1 MSKFEQKFP
10 DAKTDDQLKLE
21 ETVILKNKKLGS
33 CVICQ
38 SITRWFD
45 LTFQCNI
52 CSDECLKKMWEG
64 YNDHKKPKKDY
75 HEERF
80 GAIKEEMVAAE
91 GVQDKWKDIIIVVH
105 NQLDYMK
112 ECIESIRKW
121 THRYNLYI
129 WDNGSD
135 EDMKF
140 YLRSLV
146 NEYCYYM
153 GKDEPIDWSVEVMTS
168 EANIGFI
175 EPNNELV
182 TWGSG
187 EYIILINSDC
197 KVYEGWDKAML
208 GWLQKHEHCAL
219 VGYIGGLLD
228 HEGKGNNGGHG
239 WDIDYVG
246 GWCLAMPR
254 KLYDKHG
261 LFNKQLQFA
270 YCEDTDLSLRMKASG
285 YKIYAL
291 HAPLVHHYGNQTIKA
306 VHKEG
311 KLDVE
316 SSFNRNHEW
325 LKQTWKNYLEH
336 DRVLLH
342 KPDPT
347 LTDRPVF

>member
-1 MSKFEQKFP
+1 MSKYEQRFP
-10 DAKTDDQLKLE
+10 DAKTEDQLKLE

-33 CVICQ
+33 CIICQ

-52 CSDECLKKMWEG
+52 CSDECSTKMWEG

-80 GAIKEEMVAAE
+80 ESIKEEMLAAE
-91 GVQDKWKDIIIVVH
+91 TSQDAWKDIIIVVH

-112 ECIESIRKW
+112 GCIESIRQW
-121 THRYNLYI
+121 TTKYNLFI

-135 EDMKF
+135 EDMKE
-140 YLRSLV
+140 YLHGLTE
-146 NEYCYYM
+146 EYRNALES
-153 GKDEPIDWSVEVMTS
+153 KDLDWSIEVMTS
-168 EANIGFI
+168 ESNIGFI

-182 TWGSG
+182 TWGNG
-187 EYIILINSDC
+187 EYIILVNSDC

-208 GWLQKHEHCAL
+208 GWMQKYQDCAL
-219 VGYIGGLLD
+219 VGYIGGLMD
-228 HEGKGNNGGHG
+228 AEGKGDSGGHG

-254 KLYDKHG
+254 KLYNKHG

-270 YCEDTDLSLRMKASG
+270 YCEDADLSLRMKTLG

-291 HAPLVHHYGNQTIKA
+291 YAPLVHHYGNQTIKA
-306 VHKEG
+306 VHEEG
-311 KLDVE
+311 KIDVE
-316 SSFNRNHEW
+316 SSFSHNHEC
-325 LKQTWKNYLEH
+325 LKLTWKKYLEH
-336 DRVLLH
+336 DRVLLR
-342 KPDPT
+342 KPEPT
-347 LTDRPVF
+347 LMDRPVF